1 MANYCSNSIVFFSKD
16 KSKLSRFLRKVYA
29 AYDSIGSGFY
39 NLMVLHGYKNREIL
53 SVIDKRDSFTHCD
66 TKLEQNKDTYS
77 FKVEVETAWEPHM
90 AMFYKIIREK
100 YNNAIQLVYMAEE
113 CGSELYVNSDKEGV
127 YFPERYVVDC
137 CHNGEYLNEYFDT
150 YQEAI
155 SWIKTEYGDIDI
167 NEYNS
172 LKEVE
177 MVVEASS
184 DFDTGDFFNF
194 HRFETEYNFG
204 EERGAA

>member
-29 AYDSIGSGFY
+29 AFDSIVSGFY

-184 DFDTGDFFNF
+184 DFDSGDFFNF

>member
-66 TKLEQNKDTYS
+66 TKLAQENDTYS
-77 FKVEVETAWEPHM
+77 FRVDVETAWEPHM

-100 YNNAIQLVYMAEE
+100 YSDAIQLVYMAEE
-113 CGSELYVNSDKEGV
+113 CGSDLYVNSDKEGI
-127 YFPERYVVDC
+127 YFRERYMVDC
-137 CHNGEYLNEYFDT
+137 CHNGEYLKEYFES
-150 YQEAI
+150 YSEAI
-155 SWIKTEYGDIDI
+155 DWIRSEYGIDTDKFDSI
-167 NEYNS
+167 QEIEA
-172 LKEVE
+172 K
-177 MVVEASS
+177 VEAVNS
-184 DFDTGDFFNF
+184 FDDGDFFNF
-194 HRFETEYNFG
+194 HRFETEYKYDA
-204 EERGAA
+204 ERGAA